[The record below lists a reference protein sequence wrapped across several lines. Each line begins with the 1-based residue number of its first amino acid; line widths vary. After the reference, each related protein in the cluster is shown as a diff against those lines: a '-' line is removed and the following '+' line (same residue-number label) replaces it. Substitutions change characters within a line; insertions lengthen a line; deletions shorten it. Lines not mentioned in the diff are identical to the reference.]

1 MRKDVISTAAI
12 ESQPAASERLNSA
25 RMVRRHL
32 GAWDVLALAA
42 WCGLV
47 AGWLEVGMRVLCKV
61 LIGTNRLYMM
71 TRHFVWLIPLSNW
84 LLFLVGG
91 LLLAAATKAW
101 PRMFGWLSPRVICA
115 FALMPALLVAGPQI
129 YPWAWL
135 ILASG
140 IAIRLVPWLARSEV
154 AWRRWLIWGFPSLLS
169 LVLVMVGVIAG
180 GDWIEKRREGARPLP
195 PADSPNVLLIV
206 LDTVRADRTSVY
218 GYPRRTTPA
227 LEQLAK
233 RAVCFTEARAT
244 APWTL
249 ASHASM
255 FSGRLPHELGVEWR
269 TALRD
274 NFPTLAEFLG
284 SRGYATAGFVANIGY
299 CSYDTGLNRG
309 FTYYEDYWADLEHLR
324 PLRTAVLFQGAW
336 DMTLYLARLP
346 GDARLQPLLEY
357 LVAPYRKDAATVNRQ
372 FTQWIYQ
379 RHESHRPFF
388 AFLNYYDA
396 HVPYLPPQGAPFRF
410 GPGPRTLGD
419 FHLLVGFW
427 ETTDKTQLAP
437 HYRELVHDSY
447 DNCLSYLDGQLGEL
461 FETLQSRGVLDN
473 TVLIVTSDHGEELG
487 EHGLFEHGE
496 SLYRPEIHV
505 PLLFVLSGH
514 GQSSAVVRE
523 PVSLRDLPATI
534 VDLTGLAGESPF
546 PGRSLAGLWRD
557 SPSGAASRVT
567 DGCGVISELSAPNPT
582 NPSQGRSP
590 AKRGPL
596 ISVAENEYVY
606 IRNERDG
613 REQLFHALD
622 DPGELVNLAKMVS
635 MQPRLKRFRDRLAQ
649 ISAHP
654 AQGDR

>member
-1 MRKDVISTAAI
+1 VISTTAI
-12 ESQPAASERLNSA
+12 EPAARERPNAAPPL
-25 RMVRRHL
+25 RRKL
-32 GAWDVLALAA
+32 GTWDLLALAA

-47 AGWLEVGMRVLCKV
+47 AGWLEVGMRVLCKT

-71 TRHFVWLIPLSNW
+71 TRHFVWLVPLSNL

-91 LLLAAATKAW
+91 LLLAAATKAC
-101 PRMFGWLSPRVICA
+101 PRPFGWLSPRVICA

-140 IAIRLVPWLARSEV
+140 IAIRLVSRLERSEV
-154 AWRRWLIWGFPSLLS
+154 PWRRWLIWGFPCLLS
-169 LVLVMVGVIAG
+169 LVLVMAGMIFG
-180 GDWIEKRREGARPLP
+180 GDWIEKRREDARPLP

-206 LDTVRADRTSVY
+206 LDTVRADRMSVY
-218 GYPRRTTPA
+218 GYSRPTTPA
-227 LEQLAK
+227 LEQLAR
-233 RAVCFTEARAT
+233 RAVLFAEARAT

-269 TALRD
+269 TALRN
-274 NFPTLAEFLG
+274 NFPTLAEYLG
-284 SRGYATAGFVANIGY
+284 SRGYATAGFAANIGY

-309 FTYYEDYWADLEHLR
+309 FTHYEDYWADSEHFR

-336 DMTLYLARLP
+336 DALVYLARLR
-346 GDARLQPLLEY
+346 GDGRFQAALEF
-357 LVAPYRKDAATVNRQ
+357 LVAPYRKDAATINRQ
-372 FTQWIYQ
+372 FTQWLSHRQ
-379 RHESHRPFF
+379 GPHRPFF

-396 HVPYLPPQGAPFRF
+396 HAPYLPPQGTPFRF

-419 FHLLVGFW
+419 FHLLIGLW
-427 ETTDKTQLAP
+427 ETIDKSQLVP
-437 HYRELVHDSY
+437 HYRQLVHDSY

-473 TVLIVTSDHGEELG
+473 TVVIVTSDHGEELG

-496 SLYRPEIHV
+496 SLYRPEIRV
-505 PLLFVLSGH
+505 PLLFFLPGR
-514 GQSSAVVRE
+514 GQSSVVVRE

-534 VDLTGLAGESPF
+534 VDLNGLVAESPF
-546 PGRSLAGLWRD
+546 PGQSLARWWSE
-557 SPSGAASRVT
+557 SPAGTASRVA
-567 DGCGVISELSAPNPT
+567 DGGGVISELAAPNPT

-590 AKRGPL
+590 ATRGPL
-596 ISVAENEYVY
+596 ISVVDDAYVY
-606 IRNERDG
+606 IRNQRDG
-613 REQLFHALD
+613 REQLFHGLD
-622 DPGELVNLAKMVS
+622 DPGELVNLAKMEP
-635 MQPRLKRFRDRLAQ
+635 MQPRLKRFRERLAQ
-649 ISAHP
+649 ISARP